1 MQNGD
6 AVRELVTAQMTLIE
20 DVRLVAVIRE
30 LLVDPYPVVREWDYG
45 AQETQTSAGPYSNI
59 ESQIAASLTENSV
72 SE

>member
-45 AQETQTSAGPYSNI
+45 AQGDADKCWTVLEHRESNRG
-59 ESQIAASLTENSV
+59 IAY
-72 SE
+72 